1 LRNAARKDMGLNV
14 VVNTKARYMEIMRW
28 LAHSDIAVPGA
39 PAAAP
44 AAPPPVDAPAEP
56 AAPAAPDA
64 VDRFFDELEREDM
77 EEGAGVAN
85 EVGEAQEP
93 V

>member
-1 LRNAARKDMGLNV
+1 MRNAARKDMGLNV

-64 VDRFFDELEREDM
+64 VDRFFASWSARIWRRGQRWRM
-77 EEGAGVAN
+77 RWVRRKS
-85 EVGEAQEP
+85 
-93 V
+93 